1 MKTSVK
7 GQLQFIKSRSDKD
20 PRYRPLV
27 RLLKCWRNHQEI
39 DKLRSFT
46 VELLLARLID
56 RDGPATGL
64 EDGLQR
70 FFLFVAQT
78 ALQTPVSFPENG
90 KISKYPSDPVVILD
104 PVNSENN
111 VAMRLQ
117 ESERQEIVAKA
128 TVAWETISA
137 ASWKSGKGDTLEL
150 WKQVF
155 GRSFVI
161 EE

>member
-1 MKTSVK
+1 M
-7 GQLQFIKSRSDKD
+7 
-20 PRYRPLV
+20 
-27 RLLKCWRNHQEI
+27 
-39 DKLRSFT
+39 
-46 VELLLARLID
+46 
-56 RDGPATGL
+56 DGPATGL

-78 ALQTPVSFPENG
+78 ALQTPISFPENG

-117 ESERQEIVAKA
+117 DSERQEIVAKA